1 MSHEI
6 KNIAAV
12 ELSEDELDNVAGGF
26 GGIVIGGGQ
35 NLDLFT
41 NSSFQQKNLAV
52 GQQTIAGPG
61 GAGTTTLVNA
71 QEIFSNAGQGLFVGN
86 A

>member
-1 MSHEI
+1 MSNEI

-26 GGIVIGGGQ
+26 GIILGGGQ
-35 NLDLFT
+35 TLGLTTGSTFE
-41 NSSFQQKNLAV
+41 QKNLAV
-52 GQQTIAGPG
+52 GQQTFAGPG

>member
-6 KNIAAV
+6 KNIVAV

-26 GGIVIGGGQ
+26 GGIILGGGQ
-35 NLDLFT
+35 NLDLAT
-41 NSSFQQKNLAV
+41 NSTFQQKNLTV
-52 GQQTIAGPG
+52 GQQTIAGPN

-71 QEIFSNAGQGLFVGN
+71 QDIFSTAGQGLFVGN
-86 A
+86 

>member
-1 MSHEI
+1 MSNEI

-26 GGIVIGGGQ
+26 GIVLGGGQ
-35 NLDLFT
+35 SLGLVT
-41 NSSFQQKNLAV
+41 GSSFEQKNLAV
-52 GQQTIAGPG
+52 GQQTVAGPG

-71 QEIFSNAGQGLFVGN
+71 QDIISSAGQGLFVGN
-86 A
+86 

>member
-1 MSHEI
+1 MSNEI

-26 GGIVIGGGQ
+26 GIVLGGGQ
-35 NLDLFT
+35 SLGLVT
-41 NSSFQQKNLAV
+41 GSSFQQKNLAV
-52 GQQTIAGPG
+52 GQQTVAGPG

-71 QEIFSNAGQGLFVGN
+71 QDIISSAGQGLFVGQ
-86 A
+86 

>member
-6 KNIAAV
+6 KKIAAI

-26 GGIVIGGGQ
+26 GGIAIGGGQ

-86 A
+86 

>member
-1 MSHEI
+1 MSNEI

-26 GGIVIGGGQ
+26 DGIVLGGGQ
-35 NLDLFT
+35 NLGLFT

-52 GQQTIAGPG
+52 GQQTVAGPG

-71 QEIFSNAGQGLFVGN
+71 QDIISSAGQGLFVGQ
-86 A
+86 

>member
-1 MSHEI
+1 MSNEI

-26 GGIVIGGGQ
+26 GIVLGGGQ
-35 NLDLFT
+35 SLGLVT
-41 NSSFQQKNLAV
+41 GSSFEQKNLAV
-52 GQQTIAGPG
+52 GQQTVAGPG

-71 QEIFSNAGQGLFVGN
+71 QDIISSAGQGLFVGQ
-86 A
+86 

>member
-1 MSHEI
+1 MSNEI
-6 KNIAAV
+6 KNISAV

-26 GGIVIGGGQ
+26 GGIAIGGGQ

-71 QEIFSNAGQGLFVGN
+71 QDIFSNAGQGLFVGN
-86 A
+86 

>member
-1 MSHEI
+1 MSNEI

-12 ELSEDELDNVAGGF
+12 ELSEDELDNVAGGTGEF
-26 GGIVIGGGQ
+26 ILSGGQ
-35 NLDLFT
+35 NLGLFT
-41 NSSFQQKNLAV
+41 GASFQQKNLAV

-71 QEIFSNAGQGLFVGN
+71 QEIISNSGQGLFISQ
-86 A
+86 

>member
-1 MSHEI
+1 MSTEI

-26 GGIVIGGGQ
+26 GIILGDGQ
-35 NLDLFT
+35 SLSLGT
-41 NSSFQQKNLAV
+41 GSTFQQKNLAV
-52 GQQTIAGPG
+52 GQQTFAGPN

-71 QEIFSNAGQGLFVGN
+71 QEIFSDAGQILTVGN
-86 A
+86 

>member
-26 GGIVIGGGQ
+26 GDIFLGGGQ
-35 NLDLFT
+35 TLSLGT
-41 NSSFQQKNLAV
+41 NSSFEQKNLTV
-52 GQQTIAGPG
+52 GQQTIAGPQ

-71 QEIFSNAGQGLFVGN
+71 QDIFSSAGQGLFVGN
-86 A
+86 

>member
-1 MSHEI
+1 MSNEI

-12 ELSEDELDNVAGGF
+12 ELSEDDLDNVAGGF
-26 GGIVIGGGQ
+26 GIVLGGGQ
-35 NLDLFT
+35 NVGLLTDST
-41 NSSFQQKNLAV
+41 FQQKNLAV

-86 A
+86 

>member
-6 KNIAAV
+6 KNIAAI

>member
-26 GGIVIGGGQ
+26 GGIVLGGGQ
-35 NLDLFT
+35 SLGLVTGSTFE
-41 NSSFQQKNLAV
+41 QKNLAV

-71 QEIFSNAGQGLFVGN
+71 QEIFSSAGQGLFVGN
-86 A
+86 